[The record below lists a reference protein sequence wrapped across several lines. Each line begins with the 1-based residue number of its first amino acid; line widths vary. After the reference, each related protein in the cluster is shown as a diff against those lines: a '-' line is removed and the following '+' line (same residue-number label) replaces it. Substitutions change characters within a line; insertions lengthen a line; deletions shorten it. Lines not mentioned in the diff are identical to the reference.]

1 MDPAPILVLRASAG
15 RSSQRSMV
23 RRRSCCEM
31 RAVDIGQVT
40 DDTGAANVPID
51 FDGFFMDQRPALFAA
66 LCLTTGDRQ
75 EAEELTQDAFVR
87 LLERWP
93 SVSVMQDPSGYL
105 FVTAMNLFR
114 KRYRRAKL
122 VAWLPVGH
130 QAADTAFDTIDDR
143 DVLVR
148 ALRALT
154 PRQRAAVVLTSL
166 LDLPT
171 GEAAKAL
178 GIEESTVR
186 ALTTQARA
194 QLRQTIGDR

>member
-1 MDPAPILVLRASAG
+1 
-15 RSSQRSMV
+15 
-23 RRRSCCEM
+23 M
-31 RAVDIGQVT
+31 RAVDSGRVV
-40 DDTGAANVPID
+40 DDASTAGVPID
-51 FDGFFMDQRPALFAA
+51 FDLFFAEQRPRLFAA

-87 LLERWP
+87 VLERWTA
-93 SVSVMQDPSGYL
+93 VSGMEDPSGYL

-130 QAADTAFDTIDDR
+130 PSADTAFDTIDDR

-171 GEAAKAL
+171 SEAAKAL
-178 GIEESTVR
+178 GIGKSTVR

>member
-1 MDPAPILVLRASAG
+1 M
-15 RSSQRSMV
+15 
-23 RRRSCCEM
+23 E
-31 RAVDIGQVT
+31 AVDTEHVQ
-40 DDTGAANVPID
+40 DDSSEAASPVA
-51 FDGFFMDQRPALFAA
+51 FEGFFAEQRPRLFAA

-87 LLERWP
+87 VLERWP
-93 SVSVMQDPSGYL
+93 TVSRMEDPSGYL
-105 FVTAMNLFR
+105 FVTGMNLFR

-122 VAWLPVGH
+122 AALLPAGH
-130 QAADTAFDTIDDR
+130 TITDTAFDTVDDR

-154 PRQRAAVVLTSL
+154 PRQRAAVVLTAI

-171 GEAAKAL
+171 RDAAKAL
-178 GIEESTVR
+178 GIKDSTVR

-194 QLRQTIGDR
+194 ELRQTIGDR

>member
-1 MDPAPILVLRASAG
+1 
-15 RSSQRSMV
+15 
-23 RRRSCCEM
+23 M
-31 RAVDIGQVT
+31 RAVDTGQVG
-40 DDTGAANVPID
+40 DVADAVGAPID
-51 FDGFFMDQRPALFAA
+51 FDGFFVAQRPRLFAA

-87 LLERWP
+87 VLERWP
-93 SVSVMQDPSGYL
+93 AVSGTEDPSAYL

-114 KRYRRAKL
+114 KRYRRARL
-122 VAWLPVGH
+122 AAWLPVGH
-130 QAADTAFDTIDDR
+130 SSADTAFDTIDDR

-171 GEAAKAL
+171 SEAARAL

-194 QLRQTIGDR
+194 QLRQTIGDRR